1 VAQGQEV
8 ELRRYLRAQRAL
20 AAGLIEGGSL
30 DEVATGFVSTVAGLL
45 RWQAGALWE
54 VPRGARELRFV
65 TGWSAPEVDAEP
77 LWRSSRELTF
87 VRGSGLPGIAWERG
101 EIHISPD
108 VASDPVFRRQEA
120 AAEVGL
126 SAALAIPVPLGAP
139 QNVLAVAELHTD
151 AFETLPGDLEDLL
164 AGFGDQLAM
173 FINRQRADAVILA
186 SEQFKSAVLTASL
199 DCVVGMDHDG
209 KVVEFNEA
217 AEQLFGYSREEAI
230 GEELAELIVP
240 EHLRDRHRQGL
251 RRYLETGEKV
261 VIGQRIELPART
273 RDERIVP
280 VELTVTRIADSEPPL
295 FTGFLR
301 DVSDRSEVERIRHH
315 LAEVVRGTQDAV
327 LSKDLNGVLTSWNRG
342 AESLYGYTAEE
353 AIGRHV
359 SFIVPPDH
367 KNEEM
372 RILDRVKRGERLET
386 YETERIRKDGAR
398 VDVSL
403 TVSPIEHPVL
413 GIVGASVVARDITAE
428 RRRRRAQEFLVA
440 ATRAL
445 DASLD
450 PNRTARTI
458 VQTAVPSVAEL
469 CVIDFVRH
477 DGCIGDSVVAGADPE
492 AAARLEEIRRRSPL
506 DPGGEHPVARVL
518 RERRPMVWP
527 DLTTAESIAEVA
539 QNEDHRRLMA
549 EAGYRSAAVVPLTA
563 RGRTLGALS
572 FLHARS
578 HLRYD
583 SADLELLAELGDR
596 AALALDNARLYQER
610 AHIARTLQRGLRPP
624 KPAEVPGL
632 DISVIFEAAGE
643 GVDVGGDLYDVL
655 PTDDGCWVLIGDV
668 AGKGSTAAGVS
679 VALRHSVRGLIREI
693 DQPSEVL
700 IRLNEMLREGTSL
713 NDFATALLMRMTR
726 DGEGW
731 QGELAAAGHPDAI
744 HIGSDGPAQL
754 GGGAL
759 LGALAK
765 TEVACHSIAVAPGD
779 TLVLYTDGWLEAGPV
794 DTHRQPE
801 ALAELAGGLSDAE
814 LPELTERLRRDAV
827 TRGGGALRDD
837 MVILALRPVA
847 GG

>member
-1 VAQGQEV
+1 MAERQEGHEV
-8 ELRRYLRAQRAL
+8 ELRRYLRCQRAL
-20 AAGLIEGGSL
+20 AARLIEGGSL
-30 DEVATGFVSTVAGLL
+30 DDVASGFISTVAGLL
-45 RWQAGALWE
+45 RWQAGALWD
-54 VPRGARELRFV
+54 VPLGGQELRFV
-65 TGWSAPEVDAEP
+65 TGWSAEGVDAEP

-87 VRGSGLPGIAWERG
+87 GRGSGLPGIAWERG
-101 EIHISPD
+101 EIHVSPD

-120 AAEVGL
+120 AAEVGVT
-126 SAALAIPVPLGAP
+126 SALAIPVPLGAP
-139 QNVLAVAELHTD
+139 QNVLAVAEFHTHS
-151 AFETLPGDLEDLL
+151 FESLPGDLEDLL

-173 FINRQRADAVILA
+173 FINRQRADATIRA
-186 SEQFKSAVLTASL
+186 SEQFKSAVLTSAL
-199 DCVVGMDHDG
+199 DCVIGMDHEG

-217 AEQLFGYSREEAI
+217 AERLFGYSRDEAV
-230 GEELAELIVP
+230 GAELAELIVP
-240 EHLRDRHRQGL
+240 EHLRERHRKGL

-261 VIGQRIELPART
+261 VIGQRIELPALA

-280 VELTVTRIADSEPPL
+280 VELTVTRIAGSEPPL

-301 DVSDRSEVERIRHH
+301 DVSDRSEVERVRQH

-327 LSKDLNGVLTSWNRG
+327 LSKDLHGILTSWNRG
-342 AESLYGYTAEE
+342 AEALYGYTAEE
-353 AIGRHV
+353 AIGTHV
-359 SFIVPPDH
+359 SFIVPEDH

-450 PNRTARTI
+450 PSRTARTI
-458 VQTAVPSVAEL
+458 VQTAVPSVAAL
-469 CVIDFVRH
+469 CVIDFVRR
-477 DGCIGDSVVAGADPE
+477 DGWLGDSVVAGVDPE
-492 AAARLEEIRRRSPL
+492 AAARLEEIRRKSPL
-506 DPGGEHPVARVL
+506 DPVGAHPVAQVT
-518 RERRPMVWP
+518 REKRPMVWS
-527 DLTTAESIAEVA
+527 DLTSPESIAEVA

-563 RGRTLGALS
+563 RGRTLGAIS
-572 FLHARS
+572 FLHAHS
-578 HLRYD
+578 NLRYD
-583 SADLELLAELGDR
+583 SNDLELLAELGDR

-610 AHIARTLQRGLRPP
+610 ARIARTLQRGLRPP

-668 AGKGSTAAGVS
+668 AGKGSSAAGVS
-679 VALRHSVRGLIREI
+679 VALRHSVRGLIREL
-693 DQPSEVL
+693 DQPDEVL
-700 IRLNEMLREGTSL
+700 LRLNEMLREGNSL

-731 QGELAAAGHPDAI
+731 NGQLAAAGHPDAV
-744 HIGSDGPAQL
+744 HLSGDGPAQL

-759 LGALAK
+759 LGALPK
-765 TEVACHSIAVAPGD
+765 TQVASHSIAVAPGD
-779 TLVLYTDGWLEAGPV
+779 TLLLYTDGWLEAGPV
-794 DTHRQPE
+794 ETHRQPE
-801 ALAELAGGLSDAE
+801 ALAQMAHELADTE
-814 LPELTERLRRDAV
+814 LRDLTERLRRDAV
-827 TRGGGALRDD
+827 TRSGGALRDD
-837 MVILALRPVA
+837 MVILALRPT
-847 GG
+847 